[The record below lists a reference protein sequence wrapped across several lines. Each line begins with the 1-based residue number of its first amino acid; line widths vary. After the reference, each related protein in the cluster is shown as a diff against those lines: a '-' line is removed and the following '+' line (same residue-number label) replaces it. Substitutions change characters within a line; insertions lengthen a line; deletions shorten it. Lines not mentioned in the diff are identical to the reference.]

1 MSDARATGTWLVAD
15 ETKEPPTE
23 SAVEPKQKKAPI
35 PGFYAGTAKEVIP
48 PPRSRRRPVLL
59 LAIGLVGA
67 AAAGAVGAVVLG
79 GGDEDQTANATTTA
93 PSTTAAGAAS
103 ESDSESDAASES
115 ESAPESTAPA
125 AETAPPAP
133 STSAAAGGAVATDVV
148 EVGEPG
154 WYVSD
159 DQRFGSYGF
168 AVENT
173 SDRVLGSFVVRVKAY
188 DRSGRVISG
197 SEAWKHVI
205 GTMQPYQEVV
215 VADELHNEAMAA
227 DGISRLDV
235 EVAELSE
242 QSELSDDATF
252 AGRPNG
258 PVPDG
263 TVAVGDVERSESL
276 VRTRVTYRAA
286 SSYDVPLDADA
297 YLVLRDAEG
306 TVIGGASSFVDLPA
320 QGTVAGDFDV
330 RNEIISPDTA
340 SIEVHVVPRIPL

>member
-1 MSDARATGTWLVAD
+1 
-15 ETKEPPTE
+15 
-23 SAVEPKQKKAPI
+23 
-35 PGFYAGTAKEVIP
+35 
-48 PPRSRRRPVLL
+48 
-59 LAIGLVGA
+59 
-67 AAAGAVGAVVLG
+67 
-79 GGDEDQTANATTTA
+79 
-93 PSTTAAGAAS
+93 
-103 ESDSESDAASES
+103 
-115 ESAPESTAPA
+115 
-125 AETAPPAP
+125 
-133 STSAAAGGAVATDVV
+133 
-148 EVGEPG
+148 
-154 WYVSD
+154 
-159 DQRFGSYGF
+159 
-168 AVENT
+168 
-173 SDRVLGSFVVRVKAY
+173 
-188 DRSGRVISG
+188 
-197 SEAWKHVI
+197 
-205 GTMQPYQEVV
+205 V

-252 AGRPNG
+252 AGRPAG